1 MELIE
6 KRYNFKFPEDY
17 KLLKNDE
24 LFTLLTPQEIIDLVE
39 EKKILSIKDV
49 IPFAVQFYD
58 LDGANNYYFIVKNKN
73 IILNYEFEIVANNLN
88 EFIFFTLLD
97 FMYRKQNGI
106 SVVEFKEI
114 VSKLIK
120 RYSNSLNKK
129 QKEII
134 NKFHKRK
141 IFSHTPIEDM
151 PKTIWF
157 KGFLTKKE
165 LDEIK
170 TTADTV
176 YK

>member
-39 EKKILSIKDV
+39 EKNKSVNELDV

-73 IILNYEFEIVANNLN
+73 IILNDEFEIVASNLN

-120 RYSNSLNKK
+120 RYSNSLNEK

-141 IFSHTPIEDM
+141 IFSHAPIKGM

-170 TTADTV
+170 TTV
-176 YK
+176 Y